1 MALAKRDRLILGAT
15 VNYNKAAGS
24 GGVTE
29 LVQLKLLRLAGV
41 DLVFQSVSA
50 DSKVIALGRTH
61 VLQDSISEIIPPE
74 GIYFKQDWMPTFA
87 FAPPLPLL
95 DQQIL
100 EGELTSIW
108 PHGATDPVG
117 LEMGGAVFGHPD
129 GIQAG
134 ATAARVAVQ
143 ALTIARNEGR
153 DVQSEGR
160 DILREAAKLCGPL
173 QTALVAFAK
182 DQ

>member
-41 DLVFQSVSA
+41 DTVFQSVSA

-143 ALTIARNEGR
+143 ALTLATETK
-153 DVQSEGR
+153 DVMSR
-160 DILREAAKLCGPL
+160 PS
-173 QTALVAFAK
+173 
-182 DQ
+182 